1 MGRIPRATTWFIDAM
16 TSSSRLPV
24 FDLATADGRNA
35 LTAQIER
42 LRPPLGLDSDLAR
55 TVATIVADVKG
66 RGDEAV
72 VEYMRRWTDPG
83 FEVARMRV
91 SEREL
96 EAAERAL
103 DPALRAALRGMIDNV
118 RVYQSHL
125 LPKAPEPI
133 EHGGAELGLRFTPVD
148 SVGLAVPGGT
158 AAYPSSVVMLAVP
171 ALVAGVPADRIVV
184 VTPPPTR
191 SVDARDSAREP
202 SEAGPARDVAP
213 LVLAACQLCG
223 VRNVF
228 RIGGAQAMAALAFG
242 TESVPAVDMIV
253 GPGNTYVQLAKAQLA
268 GIVGSDGFYGP
279 SEILTIA
286 DASAD
291 PRKVAADMIAQAE
304 HDPGK
309 CFLVSWERETLGR
322 VIEEITRQ
330 LAQRKRAAAL
340 VRALAE
346 ESCAV
351 LVRDPG
357 EAAAVANRIA
367 CEHVSLAV
375 ADPDALLPHVR
386 HAGEILLGDATP
398 MAAGDYWAGPSHC
411 LPTGTTA
418 RFTSG
423 LSPYTFLKRV
433 GTIRYRH
440 GIPQPAREAI
450 ALLAEAEGLDGHA
463 ESARVRGE

>member
-1 MGRIPRATTWFIDAM
+1 M
-16 TSSSRLPV
+16 TQSSSLPL
-24 FDLATADGRNA
+24 FDLSTAEGRNA
-35 LTAQIER
+35 LGAQIER
-42 LRPPLGLDSDLAR
+42 LRPPVGHDSEAAR
-55 TVATIVADVKG
+55 TVASIITDVKK
-66 RGDEAV
+66 RGDDAV

-83 FEVARMRV
+83 FDKARIRV
-91 SEREL
+91 TTAEID
-96 EAAERAL
+96 AAERAL
-103 DPALRAALRGMIDNV
+103 SPALRSAIQGMIDNV
-118 RVYQSHL
+118 RTYQTHL

-133 EHGGAELGLRFTPVD
+133 THGGAEMGLRFTPVD
-148 SVGLAVPGGT
+148 SVGLAVPGGK
-158 AAYPSSVVMLAVP
+158 AAYPSSVVMLAIP
-171 ALVAGVPADRIVV
+171 ALVAGVPASRISV

-191 SVDARDSAREP
+191 SGD
-202 SEAGPARDVAP
+202 GPAQDVGA
-213 LVLAACQLCG
+213 LVLAACKLCG
-223 VRNVF
+223 IENVF

-242 TESVPAVDMIV
+242 TEAVGAVDMIV
-253 GPGNTYVQLAKAQLA
+253 GPGNDYVQLAKAQLT
-268 GIVGSDGFYGP
+268 GVIGTDGFYGP

-286 DASAD
+286 DHTAD

-309 CFLVSWERETLGR
+309 CFLVSWEREVLER
-322 VIEEITRQ
+322 VTAEIMRQ
-330 LAQRKRAAAL
+330 LTERKRAAAL
-340 VRALAE
+340 VKALAT

-351 LVRDPG
+351 LVRDLQ
-357 EAAAVANRIA
+357 EAADVANRIA

-375 ADPDALLPHVR
+375 QYPDALLPFIR

-433 GTIRYRH
+433 GTIRYRN
-440 GIPQPAREAI
+440 GIPAAAREAI

-463 ESARVRGE
+463 ESARVRG

>member
-1 MGRIPRATTWFIDAM
+1 MNRSA
-16 TSSSRLPV
+16 RLPI
-24 FDLATADGRNA
+24 FDLATVTGRNA
-35 LTAQIER
+35 LTTQIER
-42 LRPPLGLDSDLAR
+42 LRPPLGHDSEAAR
-55 TVATIVADVKG
+55 TVATIVADVKQ
-66 RGDEAV
+66 RGDEALV
-72 VEYMRRWTDPG
+72 DYMRKWTDPA
-83 FEVARMRV
+83 FAKERIRV
-91 SEREL
+91 GQDEL
-96 EAAERAL
+96 ERAEHAL
-103 DPALRAALRGMIDNV
+103 SPELRAALQAMIENV

-125 LPKAPEPI
+125 MPRAPEPLV
-133 EHGGAELGLRFTPVD
+133 HGGAELGLRFTPVD

-171 ALVAGVPADRIVV
+171 ALVAGVPPERIVV
-184 VTPPPTR
+184 VTPPPTH
-191 SVDARDSAREP
+191 AGQ
-202 SEAGPARDVAP
+202 GPAQDVAP

-223 VRNVF
+223 IRNVF
-228 RIGGAQAMAALAFG
+228 RVGGAQAMAALAFG
-242 TESVPAVDMIV
+242 TASVPAVDMIV
-253 GPGNTYVQLAKAQLA
+253 GPGNTYVQLAKAQLS
-268 GIVGSDGFYGP
+268 GVIGTDGFYGP

-309 CFLVSWERETLGR
+309 CFLVSWQSETLGR
-322 VIEEITRQ
+322 VIDEVTRQ

-340 VRALAE
+340 ERALAE

-351 LVRDPG
+351 LVRD
-357 EAAAVANRIA
+357 AAQAAEVANRIA

-375 ADPDALLPHVR
+375 ADPDALLPSIR

-433 GTIRYRH
+433 GTIRYRQ
-440 GIPQPAREAI
+440 GIPAAAREAI

-463 ESARVRGE
+463 ESARVRGG